1 MKNIISDK
9 IFIIAEAG
17 VNHNGSLDFAK
28 KMVDAAKASAANAVK
43 FQTFRTEDFVC
54 KHAPKADYQIRATS
68 DAESQYLMLKSLEL
82 SENAQIDLLNYCKKQ
97 NILFLSSPFDLRS
110 ADFLMHDLNLSLL
123 KLGSGEI
130 TNLPLLLKIAKAS
143 VSLILSTGMSTMG
156 DVENALAVLSFG
168 YLFSNNQGIP
178 SLEHCLAV
186 YQSDEG
192 QKILREKVALLH
204 CITEYPAPVKNVNL
218 KAMNTLRQAFNLTV
232 GYSDHTLGL
241 TVPIASAALGAQ
253 IIEKHF
259 TLDKTMKG
267 PDHQASLTPEELT
280 QMVVAIRDV
289 EKSLGHGQ
297 KISTE
302 QELNNSQVARKSIVA
317 LQKIKCGDLFS
328 EENIGCKRPG
338 TGISPMQLGQFNGR
352 HAEQDYKPD
361 ELIGI

>member
-28 KMVDAAKASAANAVK
+28 KMVDAAKASAADAVK

-54 KHAPKADYQIRATS
+54 KNAPKADYQIRAAS
-68 DAESQYLMLKSLEL
+68 DDGSQYLMLKSLEL
-82 SENAQIDLLNYCKKQ
+82 SENAQTDLLDYCKKQ

-110 ADFLMHDLNLSLL
+110 ADFLIHDLNLSLL

-130 TNLPLLLKIAKAS
+130 TNLPLLLKIAKAN
-143 VSLILSTGMSTMG
+143 VSLILSTGMSTLG
-156 DVENALAVLSFG
+156 DIENALAALSFG
-168 YLFSNNQGIP
+168 YLFSNNQRIP
-178 SLEHCLAV
+178 SLEDCFAV
-186 YQSDEG
+186 YQSDDG

-204 CITEYPAPVKNVNL
+204 CTTAYPTSLKNVNL
-218 KAMNTLRQAFNLTV
+218 KAMNTLKQAFNLAV

-259 TLDKTMKG
+259 TLDKTMEG

-280 QMVVAIRDV
+280 QMVLAVRDV

-297 KISTE
+297 KIPTE
-302 QELNNSQVARKSIVA
+302 QELKNRQAARKSIVA
-317 LQKIKCGDLFS
+317 LHKIHCGDLFS